1 MKLHIA
7 CALFAMGLPALAPA
21 AVVVNP
27 ISQFPIT
34 VDGHFT
40 NNLEWSDVNK
50 LAFISTNTQ
59 LTPVAAND
67 PAANSF
73 LWAAIAPGESSGG
86 DELYLMYDYLAR
98 TSSTFAPGEFVGD
111 IHFPITINGV
121 STPVT
126 VQVRAAGGL
135 NASVVGVPGFTF
147 VVKRDSDGAVIQ
159 NTGIQGMVGFGG
171 SPETAMSHLLIELE
185 IPLLI
190 QPCAGCKIPP
200 SNGVYSPAPA
210 FWNSNLANNAIDPP
224 ASSALFV
231 IDPLAGTLTANST
244 IPEPVT
250 FALTGLGLL
259 AVGLISRRKR

>member
-7 CALFAMGLPALAPA
+7 CALVAAAMPVLAPA

-27 ISQFPIT
+27 VSQFPIT
-34 VDGHFT
+34 VDGQFT

-50 LAFISTNTQ
+50 LAFISTNSS

-73 LWAAIAPGESSGG
+73 LWAAIAPGTESPG

-98 TSSTFAPGEFVGD
+98 TSPTFAPGEFVGD

-126 VQVRAAGGL
+126 VQVRAAGFS
-135 NASVVGVPGFTF
+135 ATVVGPAFTF

-159 NTGIQGMVGFGG
+159 NAGIQGAVGFGG
-171 SPETAMSHLLIELE
+171 SR
-185 IPLLI
+185 
-190 QPCAGCKIPP
+190 C
-200 SNGVYSPAPA
+200 
-210 FWNSNLANNAIDPP
+210 
-224 ASSALFV
+224 
-231 IDPLAGTLTANST
+231 
-244 IPEPVT
+244 
-250 FALTGLGLL
+250 
-259 AVGLISRRKR
+259 

>member
-1 MKLHIA
+1 MKLLSA
-7 CALFAMGLPALAPA
+7 CALFAAVLPGLAPA
-21 AVVVNP
+21 ATVVNP

-34 VDGHFT
+34 VDGQFT

-50 LAFISTNTQ
+50 LAFISTNNS
-59 LTPVAAND
+59 LTAVAPTN

-73 LWAAIAPGESSGG
+73 LWAAIAPGSESQG

-98 TSSTFAPGEFVGD
+98 TSSVFAPGEFVGD

-126 VQVRAAGGL
+126 VQVRAGGL
-135 NASVVGVPGFTF
+135 NATVVGPSFTF

-159 NTGIQGMVGFGG
+159 NTGIAGMVGFGA
-171 SPETAMSHLLIELE
+171 SPETATSHLLIELE

-190 QPCAGCKIPP
+190 QPCQGCKIPP

-210 FWNSNLANNAIDPP
+210 FWSSSLTNNTVDPM
-224 ASSALFV
+224 ASFALFT
-231 IDPLAGTLTANST
+231 INPNTGTLTANSDA
-244 IPEPVT
+244 PEPAT
-250 FALTGLGLL
+250 FALAGLGLL
-259 AVGLISRRKR
+259 GLGLIARRKR

>member
-7 CALFAMGLPALAPA
+7 CVLVAAAMTALAPA

-27 ISQFPIT
+27 ISNFPIT
-34 VDGHFT
+34 VDGQFT
-40 NNLEWSDVNK
+40 NKLEWSDVNK
-50 LAFISTNTQ
+50 LAFISTNSS

-73 LWAAIAPGESSGG
+73 LWAAIAPGSVSQG

-98 TSSTFAPGEFVGD
+98 TSSVFAPGEFVGD

-126 VQVRAAGGL
+126 VQVRANGFGAT
-135 NASVVGVPGFTF
+135 VVGPGFTF
-147 VVKRDSDGAVIQ
+147 VVKRDSDGTVIQ

-210 FWNSNLANNAIDPP
+210 FWSSNLANNAIDPP
-224 ASSALFV
+224 ASSAIFT
-231 IDPLAGTLTANST
+231 IDPFAGTLTANSSV
-244 IPEPVT
+244 PEPVT

-259 AVGLISRRKR
+259 AIGLIARRKR